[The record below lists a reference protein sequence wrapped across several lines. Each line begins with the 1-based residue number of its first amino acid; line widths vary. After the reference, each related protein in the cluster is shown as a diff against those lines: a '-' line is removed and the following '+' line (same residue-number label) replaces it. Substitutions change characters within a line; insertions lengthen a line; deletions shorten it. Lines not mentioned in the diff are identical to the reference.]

1 MASEPATT
9 DSAKAPARGA
19 RRPARGRR
27 EQARASVMRAAL
39 ELAGERP
46 YRDLTVEEIAAA
58 AGISRSA
65 FYLHFSDKGELI
77 EAAAAEVSGELGAAA
92 ARCWRGE
99 GAPAARIRRAVEGF
113 VTVYAEHRRVLAV
126 ITEAASYD
134 ERVRALWMEI
144 IGRFISATAEHL
156 AAEQRR
162 GLVPDR
168 LDAGSAA
175 EALVWMSERCCF
187 LYLDRGRSAEEVAA
201 QLSTVWTAALYPGV
215 VPARELQPGSSGGH
229 LWGVPAPK
237 FE

>member
-1 MASEPATT
+1 
-9 DSAKAPARGA
+9 
-19 RRPARGRR
+19 
-27 EQARASVMRAAL
+27 MRSAL

-46 YRDLTVEEIAAA
+46 YRDLTVEQIAAA

-77 EAAAAEVSGELGAAA
+77 EAAAAEVSSELAAAA
-92 ARCWRGE
+92 ARWWRGE
-99 GAPAARIRRAVEGF
+99 GAPAARIRRAVDGF
-113 VTVYAEHRRVLAV
+113 VSVYAEHRQVLAV

-134 ERVRALWMEI
+134 ERVRAVWMEI
-144 IGRFISATAEHL
+144 FGRFIAATAEHL

-187 LYLDRGRSAEEVAA
+187 LYLGAGGRSPEEVAE

-215 VPARELQPGSSGGH
+215 VPARELQPGSSGAH
-229 LWGVPAPK
+229 LWGVPAPR

>member
-1 MASEPATT
+1 M
-9 DSAKAPARGA
+9 
-19 RRPARGRR
+19 
-27 EQARASVMRAAL
+27 QAAL

-92 ARCWRGE
+92 ARWWRGE
-99 GAPAARIRRAVEGF
+99 GAPAARIRRAVDGF
-113 VTVYAEHRRVLAV
+113 VTVYAEHRQVLAV

-134 ERVRALWMEI
+134 ERVRGLWMEI
-144 IGRFISATAEHL
+144 IGRFIGATAEHL

-168 LDAGSAA
+168 LDAASAA

-187 LYLDRGRSAEEVAA
+187 LYLGPGGGRSAEEVAE

-215 VPARELQPGSSGGH
+215 VPARELQPGSSGSH